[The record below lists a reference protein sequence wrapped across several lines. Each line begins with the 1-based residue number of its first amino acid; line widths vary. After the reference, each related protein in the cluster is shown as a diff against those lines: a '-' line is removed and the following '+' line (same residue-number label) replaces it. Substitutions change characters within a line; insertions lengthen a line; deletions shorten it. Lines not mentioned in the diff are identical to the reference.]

1 MEEEGVARVDLHQ
14 FCITIE
20 YEIVLEEQGGLLG
33 PSLAPHRPPGVTKPI
48 IPTRWPLELAPMVR
62 DAVAL
67 GARTDGAGAVREALH
82 KLLHF
87 KTNNS

>member
-1 MEEEGVARVDLHQ
+1 MEEEGVAREDLHQ

-48 IPTRWPLELAPMVR
+48 NYSY
-62 DAVAL
+62 AVAL
-67 GARTDGAGAVREALH
+67 GARTDG
-82 KLLHF
+82 
-87 KTNNS
+87 S